1 MHKENHLELFN
12 MAVPCI
18 KQGLKIESQQRQLC
32 WNFQFSVTMTKLV
45 GGCHAVGSSSD
56 ALPII
61 LFLSILIKVLLGI
74 HVGNRTS
81 FLILLIFARTWF
93 HKIGNWISRVLIF
106 VIICKKKKKEI
117 KRTKFCNF
125 VFVFILST
133 GHLSQLN
140 KTYIFQSK
148 IVNLQLPYIEPN
160 EQDKT
165 CLGKVHLIWQRGG
178 EEDIETQSLKF

>member
-1 MHKENHLELFN
+1 MWTRLIVCGSPLPLQCLNAQGKSSWIQYGSSG
-12 MAVPCI
+12 I
-18 KQGLKIESQQRQLC
+18 KRGLKIQSQQRQLC

-61 LFLSILIKVLLGI
+61 LFLSIFIKVLLGI
-74 HVGNRTS
+74 HVGNRY
-81 FLILLIFARTWF
+81 LILDLTNFCAYLISQIF
-93 HKIGNWISRVLIF
+93 GNRISRVLIF
-106 VIICKKKKKEI
+106 VIICKKKIEI
-117 KRTKFCNF
+117 KHTKFCNF

-165 CLGKVHLIWQRGG
+165 
-178 EEDIETQSLKF
+178 

>member
-1 MHKENHLELFN
+1 

-18 KQGLKIESQQRQLC
+18 KQGLKIQSQQRQLC
-32 WNFQFSVTMTKLV
+32 WNFQFSVTTTKLV

-61 LFLSILIKVLLGI
+61 LFLSIFIKVLLGI
-74 HVGNRTS
+74 HVGNRY
-81 FLILLIFARTWF
+81 LILDLTNFRAYLISQNWELNFASTNFRD
-93 HKIGNWISRVLIF
+93 NLQ
-106 VIICKKKKKEI
+106 KKQKKEI

-133 GHLSQLN
+133 GHFSELN

-165 CLGKVHLIWQRGG
+165 
-178 EEDIETQSLKF
+178 

>member
-1 MHKENHLELFN
+1 

-18 KQGLKIESQQRQLC
+18 KRGLKIQSEQQQLC
-32 WNFQFSVTMTKLV
+32 WNFQFAVTTTKLV

-61 LFLSILIKVLLGI
+61 LFLSIFIKVLLGI
-74 HVGNRTS
+74 HVGNRY
-81 FLILLIFARTWF
+81 LILDLTNFRAYLISQNWVLNFASTNFRD
-93 HKIGNWISRVLIF
+93 NLMQ
-106 VIICKKKKKEI
+106 KKKIEI

-133 GHLSQLN
+133 GHFSQLN

-165 CLGKVHLIWQRGG
+165 
-178 EEDIETQSLKF
+178 